1 MHLDPGLVETLRHV
15 GHRHY
20 GRLVIFLLLYLT
32 AACTAVWTAQEFRG
46 NAWVYAV
53 NIPLY
58 LLAAASLHGIS
69 LFTHEGVHGTL
80 SLRPWWNRAGDK
92 DINKPMPWIIIIF
105 IFTPIAIGLT
115 IFGWYA
121 VKGDYD
127 GEIKT

>member
-1 MHLDPGLVETLRHV
+1 MDQIK
-15 GHRHY
+15 
-20 GRLVIFLLLYLT
+20 RLLGYFWMVLGPLAI
-32 AACTAVWTAQEFRG
+32 AALIWGAA
-46 NAWVYAV
+46 N
-53 NIPLY
+53 NI
-58 LLAAASLHGIS
+58 
-69 LFTHEGVHGTL
+69 
-80 SLRPWWNRAGDK
+80 NAGDK